1 MQYFQNFPRIYYGF
15 DLGEGLTLL
24 TVKDIALNVRVQK
37 DFLDLI
43 TIYDLYDIED
53 GETPD
58 IISSKIYGKP
68 TYHWLIMLVNQRFDY
83 IKDWPMSE
91 YELVRYC
98 QSKYGEDH
106 VYDQHQIFG
115 QPHYKDMNGNVV
127 SPLSEDMFRETY
139 PWEGY
144 GDYLSNSLDE
154 PKLSFA
160 DYRTVYKHDNYAA
173 YMTQFETVENIT
185 HERYLN
191 DEKRRIKLLSKDSAD
206 SAISE
211 IARLLKG

>member
-1 MQYFQNFPRIYYGF
+1 MQYFQNFPKIYYGF

-24 TVKDIALNVRVQK
+24 TIKDIALNVRVQK

-58 IISSKIYGKP
+58 SISNKIYGKP

-91 YELVRYC
+91 YELIRYC
-98 QSKYGEDH
+98 QEKYGVDN
-106 VYDQHQIFG
+106 VYNQHNIFG
-115 QPHYKDMNGNVV
+115 VPHYKDINGNIVT
-127 SPLSEDMFRETY
+127 PLTEDMFRELY

-144 GDYLSNSLDE
+144 TDYLNNSSDNT
-154 PKLSFA
+154 KLSFA

-173 YMTQFETVENIT
+173 YMQQFETVENIT
-185 HERYLN
+185 YERSLN
-191 DEKRRIKLLSKDSAD
+191 DSKRRIKLLSKESAD
-206 SAISE
+206 SAILE
-211 IARLLKG
+211 IQRLLKG